1 MNQGRV
7 WCVVN
12 PTVGLPLFIG
22 GVLLTSFTV
31 HFAVLSNTDWMG
43 DFLKGSS
50 RTVAVASA
58 QAPGQAAAPVASAA
72 VVQPP
77 AG

>member
-22 GVLLTSFTV
+22 GVLLTAFTV
-31 HFAVLSNTDWMG
+31 HFAVLSSTDWMG
-43 DFLKGSS
+43 DYWKGSS
-50 RTVAVASA
+50 RTVATASA
-58 QAPGQAAAPVASAA
+58 PAAAPVASAA